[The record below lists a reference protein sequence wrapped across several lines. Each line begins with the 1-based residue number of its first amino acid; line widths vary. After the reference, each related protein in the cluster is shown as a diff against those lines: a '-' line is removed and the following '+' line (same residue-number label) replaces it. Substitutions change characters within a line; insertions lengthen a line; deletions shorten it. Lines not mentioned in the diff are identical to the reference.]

1 MASEDKKKVVG
12 LDTVWVFKDYID
24 KVRKEIAT
32 TEISD
37 VLTYFDTEIKKV
49 TDNIKSE
56 YDSQYDELNK
66 RLDYVEQFGTPEEVE
81 QIRSQLNAL
90 TTNTNNKFANLDKL
104 NKDLEI
110 LSGEYE
116 DIKNSVFTEG
126 QINELINAA
135 MIEGVTIMG
144 DGIAAENIYASK
156 LVAFI
161 ADFGKISAANIEAGD
176 ITGHTIA
183 SGDVIPGTDIPRWKI
198 GNEGEGWLA
207 NKQIS
212 WNENGDV
219 TFGEL
224 VKIKWDN
231 VDEKPEI
238 PEGGLT
244 ESEKE
249 EIITTVIDRSGITTE
264 TITGKTIQSSESISE
279 KDTDPT
285 WQITNTGT
293 GYLAKKNISWD
304 ENGNLSANINGSF
317 SGGNNG
323 NVGDDVM
330 SWDENNIYFKKN
342 IVFDDDCVL
351 TWGSSGDTSS
361 GGEKPGAGDGLTEER
376 VTEITKN
383 LISTETIVAENMI
396 TSCLNTSAANE
407 PETFQPIYNVEDHVE
422 IENNYIRVRTFENED
437 VVTISSDEVQNYF
450 SPDSFKVTSDIDGN
464 EGFITFQFIQM
475 GNGMFYNR
483 SAIDQSELSLG
494 FIDTN
499 GYANVHIQLR
509 LVKVGTGAVDTQYYT
524 LNPTASFASQPRIQI
539 LKYDPVNDTYIV
551 HSQINITGWNNTE
564 VPSGFDTSE
573 AYTFWTKTI
582 KVEPM
587 NRGIYKVKL
596 ILPANSIESTN
607 VGSGNY
613 QLRTWYSITD
623 VNRGTGS
630 FSVIGKNGVSLMSEN
645 CNIFMNDDKIEL
657 TAGNLRINPDFPSLY
672 GIKITPNGMYI
683 NNGGTSWQAW
693 NPIGSSGTTYDDTE
707 LTNTVNDLQ
716 TRMTTAEQEID
727 NIQDALSN

>member
-56 YDSQYDELNK
+56 YDSQYDKLNK

-244 ESEKE
+244 ENDVND
-249 EIITTVIDRSGITTE
+249 IISTTITKDYVESLEVRATDIIGD
-264 TITGKTIQSSESISE
+264 TITGKTIKSSDDEWEIQDGGTAKFANNRVCFNADGSGWIGKRDNGMAVLSWKKDGTIDASNTTMYDASNIFSGRMGVDAATLFTEGIFLCNGDVQLE
-279 KDTDPT
+279 KLGG
-285 WQITNTGT
+285 ITNR
-293 GYLAKKNISWD
+293 A
-304 ENGNLSANINGSF
+304 NLPAGVYTF
-317 SGGNNG
+317 V
-323 NVGDDVM
+323 NVTADP
-330 SWDENNIYFKKN
+330 IT
-342 IVFDDDCVL
+342 L
-351 TWGSSGDTSS
+351 TL
-361 GGEKPGAGDGLTEER
+361 PR
-376 VTEITKN
+376 FN
-383 LISTETIVAENMI
+383 
-396 TSCLNTSAANE
+396 NTSNRGLIITIPAFCGADIRFVYNSTGQFE
-407 PETFQPIYNVEDHVE
+407 FIPLVGATVEETF
-422 IENNYIRVRTFENED
+422 
-437 VVTISSDEVQNYF
+437 
-450 SPDSFKVTSDIDGN
+450 
-464 EGFITFQFIQM
+464 
-475 GNGMFYNR
+475 
-483 SAIDQSELSLG
+483 L
-494 FIDTN
+494 
-499 GYANVHIQLR
+499 
-509 LVKVGTGAVDTQYYT
+509 
-524 LNPTASFASQPRIQI
+524 
-539 LKYDPVNDTYIV
+539 
-551 HSQINITGWNNTE
+551 
-564 VPSGFDTSE
+564 
-573 AYTFWTKTI
+573 
-582 KVEPM
+582 
-587 NRGIYKVKL
+587 
-596 ILPANSIESTN
+596 
-607 VGSGNY
+607 
-613 QLRTWYSITD
+613 
-623 VNRGTGS
+623 
-630 FSVIGKNGVSLMSEN
+630 
-645 CNIFMNDDKIEL
+645 
-657 TAGNLRINPDFPSLY
+657 
-672 GIKITPNGMYI
+672 
-683 NNGGTSWQAW
+683 
-693 NPIGSSGTTYDDTE
+693 
-707 LTNTVNDLQ
+707 
-716 TRMTTAEQEID
+716 
-727 NIQDALSN
+727 